1 VSKWDYSVALD
12 IGGSHMNAESKG
24 TRKQSTFGYSL
35 SPDEEVGFYVVCSDR
50 MILDSINSLMKN
62 RGYIGISDTAGRLHY
77 MVDARSGIRAAVN
90 HITTE
95 ANRKLE
101 YSSLSNACI
110 LETVEE
116 ILKRYELDRGLLGTR
131 IVRYILI
138 QSLRDP
144 TLLTVVSKRL
154 YPLAG
159 KEFGISAS
167 QVERNLRYAFSRI
180 TLYREGL
187 RNVHILQH
195 LHDEVAAMLVERY
208 DCRLYSCET
217 SG

>member
-90 HITTE
+90 QLR
-95 ANRKLE
+95 RKRTGSSNILLFPTHA
-101 YSSLSNACI
+101 YSRPW
-110 LETVEE
+110 
-116 ILKRYELDRGLLGTR
+116 KR
-131 IVRYILI
+131 
-138 QSLRDP
+138 S
-144 TLLTVVSKRL
+144 
-154 YPLAG
+154 
-159 KEFGISAS
+159 
-167 QVERNLRYAFSRI
+167 
-180 TLYREGL
+180 
-187 RNVHILQH
+187 
-195 LHDEVAAMLVERY
+195 
-208 DCRLYSCET
+208 
-217 SG
+217 